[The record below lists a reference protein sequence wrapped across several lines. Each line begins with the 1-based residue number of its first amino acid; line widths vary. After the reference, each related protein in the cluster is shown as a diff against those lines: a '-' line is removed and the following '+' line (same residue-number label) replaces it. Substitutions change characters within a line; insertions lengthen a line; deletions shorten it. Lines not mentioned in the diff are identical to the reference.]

1 MKKSKYISL
10 VLGVAMVAG
19 MSASVQAKELKYVFG
34 GNESGL
40 TRGGDRFAEV
50 LAEETDGRYTAK
62 VYIGNL
68 FGYKETNGALS
79 QGLGDVGFVI
89 APYFRAEYP
98 QTNLIADLATASS
111 NPYAA
116 TGALNEYY
124 MTCDAC
130 IAEFKAQ
137 NQLLT
142 GSMAIGPYYMYSKPR
157 IDSLDSMKGQK
168 IRGFGTFG
176 RWVTEMGGSA
186 SNISSNDVYSAMS
199 QGVLSGSTYTAYTI
213 INLSMGEV
221 TDYLLDAPIG
231 LGMGNSLFSTN
242 LDLWN
247 EFSDEDKRAF
257 LKAVAHGHATAT
269 VEYQADNLIV
279 LESKPGEYGVE
290 IIKPK
295 DDLLAKHEEFR
306 KKDIDLIV
314 KNAVEQYGIA
324 DAEARKDRFLEL
336 LAKWEKLIETIDY
349 KDSEALGKLY
359 NDEVFSKVD
368 ISKLN

>member
-1 MKKSKYISL
+1 MIMSKCVSMAI
-10 VLGVAMVAG
+10 GVTMAAG
-19 MSASVQAKELKYVFG
+19 LSFAVNATELKYVFG
-34 GNESGL
+34 GSGSGL
-40 TRGGDRFAEV
+40 SDGAQKFADV
-50 LAEETDGRYTAK
+50 LAEETEGRYTAK

-79 QGLGDVGFVI
+79 EGLGDVGFLV

-124 MTCDAC
+124 MSCKAC
-130 IAEFKAQ
+130 IEEFKAQ
-137 NQLLT
+137 NQVMT
-142 GSMAIGPYYMYSKPR
+142 GTMAIGPYYMYSKPR
-157 IDSLDSMKGQK
+157 IDSLETMEGQK

-176 RWVTEMGGSA
+176 RWVSEMGGSA

-199 QGVLSGSTYTAYTI
+199 QGVLSGSTHTPYTI

-221 TDYLLDAPIG
+221 TEYLLDAPIG
-231 LGMGNSLFSTN
+231 LGMGNALFSTN
-242 LDLWN
+242 LDVWKEL
-247 EFSDEDKRAF
+247 SDEDKRGY
-257 LKAVAHGHATAT
+257 LKAVAYGNATAT
-269 VEYQADNLIV
+269 AKYQASNLMV

-290 IIKPK
+290 IIKPQA
-295 DDLLAKHEEFR
+295 DLLAKHEEFR

-314 KNAVEQYGIA
+314 KTAVEKYGIA
-324 DAEARKDRFLEL
+324 DAEERKDRFLEL
-336 LAKWEKLIETIDY
+336 IAKWEKLVETIDY
-349 KDSEALGKLY
+349 KDPEALGKLY

-368 ISKLN
+368 VTQFN